1 MMINILA
8 GFLALIFAISGISKI
23 SGTAAGLSGTRDL
36 QVPDSIAKLVGVFE
50 LVCALGLIWGL
61 RYPDDKFGW
70 LAAVGL
76 WCTMLG
82 AIFIHFQKQK
92 RRTAFPAGFLLI
104 LITIFLV
111 IKQ

>member
-1 MMINILA
+1 MMANILA
-8 GFLALIFAISGISKI
+8 GLLAVIFAVSGISKI
-23 SGTAAGLSGTRDL
+23 SGTAAGLSGTREL
-36 QVPDSIAKLVGVFE
+36 QVPDSLAKLIGLFE
-50 LVCALGLIWGL
+50 LVCALGIIWGL
-61 RYPDDKFGW
+61 RYPQDKFGW

-82 AIFIHFQKQK
+82 AIYVHFQRQK

-104 LITIFLV
+104 LITILLV